1 MTLIDNLEEDFLE
14 TLIEHN
20 GFTKEEA
27 LNFWAENNEEYL
39 SKIFQ
44 CMSDEII
51 SLLKE
56 NKC

>member
-20 GFTKEEA
+20 DFTKEEA
-27 LNFWAENNEEYL
+27 LNFWAENNEKYL

-44 CMSDEII
+44 CMSDKII
-51 SLLKE
+51 SLLNGE
-56 NKC
+56 